1 MATTIHETRPHR
13 LSLLTKMIYG
23 TGDWSIASF
32 NTLRTIFYA
41 IFLTDVVGLE
51 PRLAS
56 IAAFVG
62 ILWDAVNDPVVGTL
76 SDRLKT
82 RWGRRRPFLLWFAV
96 PFGLGFVLQWWS
108 PPWDNQITLMLTIML
123 AYMVCDTLQTL
134 VSVPYFSLTPEIAD
148 DYDQRTSLTGY
159 RMFFNLFASLVTAVA
174 APVVV
179 DNVVAGGGTPQQ
191 GYLTIAMI
199 LGAIAVVP
207 FLLIFA
213 FIRERPITTTSQI
226 AHVSLRESL
235 RAAWHNIP
243 CRFATGIYVLT
254 WLTIDFLSVL
264 LPFFLVYWV
273 AGGNTLAETSVLG
286 IKLPIESAFLGVLQ
300 LISIGSLPFWIWLAH
315 KFSKRT
321 AYMLAMTIWVGTQ
334 VAFLLVG
341 QNQIGLALL
350 LAIPAGMGVAAG
362 HVLPESIYPDVID
375 WDELRTGQRRE
386 GVYYGIKNLMR
397 KVTSAVAIFVALQV
411 LGWTGYRAPQAGETV
426 VMQPE
431 AALTAMRMLITVVG
445 ALLLFGGLLVAWF
458 YPLSRERHAEIRL
471 LLERKRAKQETVNRK
486 R

>member
-1 MATTIHETRPHR
+1 MATALEARPHR

-179 DNVVAGGGTPQQ
+179 DSVVAGGGSPAV
-191 GYLTIAMI
+191 TIVPPRRVI
-199 LGAIAVVP
+199 L
-207 FLLIFA
+207 
-213 FIRERPITTTSQI
+213 
-226 AHVSLRESL
+226 
-235 RAAWHNIP
+235 
-243 CRFATGIYVLT
+243 
-254 WLTIDFLSVL
+254 
-264 LPFFLVYWV
+264 
-273 AGGNTLAETSVLG
+273 
-286 IKLPIESAFLGVLQ
+286 
-300 LISIGSLPFWIWLAH
+300 
-315 KFSKRT
+315 
-321 AYMLAMTIWVGTQ
+321 
-334 VAFLLVG
+334 
-341 QNQIGLALL
+341 
-350 LAIPAGMGVAAG
+350 
-362 HVLPESIYPDVID
+362 
-375 WDELRTGQRRE
+375 
-386 GVYYGIKNLMR
+386 
-397 KVTSAVAIFVALQV
+397 
-411 LGWTGYRAPQAGETV
+411 
-426 VMQPE
+426 
-431 AALTAMRMLITVVG
+431 
-445 ALLLFGGLLVAWF
+445 
-458 YPLSRERHAEIRL
+458 
-471 LLERKRAKQETVNRK
+471 
-486 R
+486 